1 MSSAPSPCPSSDRIV
16 ETILVDYSAQLN
28 KTTLWAAV
36 LKKLGVASL
45 KVACFRGIKS
55 LRGIMDA
62 FDAEFLFDALND
74 GELPQELREEVYHA
88 LQDIPQ
94 IGRDLSFDRH
104 GIADAHLIKFRK
116 VFRDRLHLI
125 EQAGAF
131 ENLLNGNLNWN
142 AVIAKAA

>member
-1 MSSAPSPCPSSDRIV
+1 V
-16 ETILVDYSAQLN
+16 ETILLDYSAQLN
-28 KTTLWAAV
+28 KTTLWANV

-62 FDAEFLFDALND
+62 FDADFLFEALGD
-74 GELPQELREEVYHA
+74 GDLPENLRREVYEA
-88 LQDIPQ
+88 LQDVPLM
-94 IGRDLSFDRH
+94 GTGLKPDRQ
-104 GIADAHLIKFRK
+104 GIAAAHLMRFRS

-131 ENLLNGNLNWN
+131 DSLLNGNVNWKS
-142 AVIAKAA
+142 IASQAA